1 MQNLGRS
8 GPVEQ
13 LFVFVFVFLVTL
25 DSSNLSVCPLQVPE
39 ADASIQ
45 CIAVDPDAT
54 NMAAINN
61 KGNCY
66 IWRIS
71 PGQEDAISQLH
82 PRTKIP
88 AHKKYGLK
96 CKFSPDCT

>member
-1 MQNLGRS
+1 MLFQGELMVGDQSGTVHIWNLRTGHN
-8 GPVEQ
+8 EQ
-13 LFVFVFVFLVTL
+13 L
-25 DSSNLSVCPLQVPE
+25 VPE